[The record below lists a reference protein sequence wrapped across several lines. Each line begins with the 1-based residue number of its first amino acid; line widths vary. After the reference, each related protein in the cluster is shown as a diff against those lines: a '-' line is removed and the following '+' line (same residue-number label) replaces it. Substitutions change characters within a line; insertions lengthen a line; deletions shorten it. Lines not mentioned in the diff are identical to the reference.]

1 MRKATLTVSGSMSDE
16 TYSLLENGIKKKFGE
31 DIAVTRL
38 VDETLIGG
46 FVLSVDGVIYDNSVI
61 SQLDRIKKELI

>member
-1 MRKATLTVSGSMSDE
+1 MKKATLTVAQSMSDS
-16 TYSLLENGIKKKFGE
+16 TYSLLENGIKTKFGD
-31 DIAVTRL
+31 DIALTKL

-46 FVLSVDGVIYDNSVI
+46 FVLCVDGVIYDNSVS

>member
-1 MRKATLTVSGSMSDE
+1 MKKATLTVAKSMSDE

-38 VDETLIGG
+38 TDETLIGG
-46 FVLSVDGVIYDNSVI
+46 FILCIDGVIYDNSVS